1 MSSRIVNAAHAVDDF
16 LIDRVLQPAANA
28 ADWHFEL
35 SIHTLARVCLVI
47 GAGVG
52 VIWLHRFDAFPGV
65 DFYQDVLC
73 LVIMV
78 TATFMQVKT
87 HEKLAP
93 RRAGLAPAVRV
104 TGFWWRMAWLLD
116 LALFP
121 FQWPVEGHSELVFN
135 FVWTFLVVLPYWI
148 ICCRRTPPPVVR
160 RVGALIPATISSA
173 R

>member
-93 RRAGLAPAVRV
+93 RRAGLAPAV
-104 TGFWWRMAWLLD
+104 WRR
-116 LALFP
+116 
-121 FQWPVEGHSELVFN
+121 
-135 FVWTFLVVLPYWI
+135 
-148 ICCRRTPPPVVR
+148 CPPAAR
-160 RVGALIPATISSA
+160 RVAG
-173 R
+173 